1 MHLRN
6 SVFVIGFAKDFSDG
20 FKALLHFYDIGVDAY
35 PDGISF
41 LVAAQN
47 VNLDDCCI
55 LVSSRL
61 PDQSSISL
69 LKLLNESGCKSP
81 IILVMDKDE
90 ASIRREAFALGATD
104 VIEQQ
109 VAGAYIFAQLSNL
122 LQGPVELPHTPDT
135 VKTLASGVQVTFR
148 MLRPDD
154 AEMEQAFVTGLSDQ
168 SRYLRFF
175 SGIKKLTPDMLEL
188 LTNPIY
194 PASYALIAT
203 IMIEGHERQIA
214 VGRYAP
220 TGTEGLAEFAV
231 VVADDWHGRGIASEL
246 MRFVVTAA
254 AVGGIKSLE
263 GQILRENTAMLRLA
277 RKLNFKQVSGY
288 DDDSTVVHVI
298 RHLAEKPDG
307 AVTFAE

>member
-1 MHLRN
+1 MQLRN
-6 SVFVIGFAKDFSDG
+6 SVFVVGFEKDFSDA
-20 FKALLHFYDIGVDAY
+20 FKALLNFYDIGVDAY

-55 LVSSRL
+55 LVSSKL
-61 PDQSSISL
+61 PDQSGLSL

-81 IILVMDKDE
+81 VILVMDKNE
-90 ASIRREAFALGATD
+90 ASIRREAVALGATD

-135 VKTLASGVQVTFR
+135 VKTLADGVQVTFR

-154 AEMEQAFVTGLSDQ
+154 AEMEQSFVVALSNQ

-175 SGIKKLTPDMLEL
+175 SGLKQLTPYMLEE

-194 PASYALIAT
+194 PVSYALIAT
-203 IMIEGHERQIA
+203 TMIEGHEHQIA
-214 VGRYAP
+214 VGRYSP

-231 VVADDWHGRGIASEL
+231 VVADDWHGRGIAGEL
-246 MRFVVTAA
+246 MRFVITAA

-263 GQILRENTAMLRLA
+263 GLVLRENTAMLRLA
-277 RKLNFKQVSGY
+277 KKFNFKQVSGY
-288 DDDSTVVHVI
+288 DEDPTIVHII
-298 RHLAEKPDG
+298 RHLTEKPDDG
-307 AVTFAE
+307 AVN